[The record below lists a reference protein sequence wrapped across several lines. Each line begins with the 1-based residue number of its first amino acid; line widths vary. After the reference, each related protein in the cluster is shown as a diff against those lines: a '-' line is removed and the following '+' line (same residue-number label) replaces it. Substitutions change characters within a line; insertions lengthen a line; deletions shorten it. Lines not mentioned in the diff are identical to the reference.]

1 MSATADLD
9 APALSLPVVQPL
21 AKKPAHNSLYR
32 RLAEEGVDEPVAAVV
47 ARAVVDPADA
57 RQRLDRLVPVRVP
70 GGRLFS
76 LDVLVW
82 TSMVANFP
90 VNNREATS
98 RTFPAGGDHDT
109 EASRY
114 RPLRPAQDAPDGS
127 ARLEQHASSID
138 HAVWSLER
146 SVQYLLD
153 KNNWVESI
161 AAQGVMVPVIA
172 VPMTIRTA
180 DGSPPITILATAD
193 GSSRIAS
200 AHHLLDLTSRDVL
213 IDLPADERSA
223 RGQLAEILAVLERP
237 ADEVT
242 DDELR
247 RVRAVQI
254 PARILLRFE
263 PDNQTDTGFAK
274 AVEALV
280 HLLHVEPAKQ
290 WDDAAS
296 LDAKADSVITA
307 LHEAAQLTPSRKAY
321 ADGMLTPQEASHR
334 GLGGEA
340 DERALWLVQLISS
353 DRAAIKR
360 AVRAGVLELTR
371 GRLVRKEVK
380 AQIAVELGLRAVRA
394 SYPASHVKSARL
406 ALQNAV
412 QSDMIWAKGLN
423 VEAGETPE
431 ALRDLALDEIEDGGQ
446 PGAACAR
453 LAVKGGFWLAVHRV
467 LREAHFFAER
477 DQRDGRS
484 PQKILEALV
493 RSPHGIH
500 VLYRAIVDGRDGQPP
515 VSVDENGK
523 RRQASSGKLIAMS
536 STWLR
541 QDVVPARG
549 RSKPE
554 GPEAD
559 PFPTRQLLQRVQRLR
574 NAVDALADEHRQL
587 RAVTDAS
594 GTPLV
599 DQEGIS
605 TGTVTQMR
613 DSLDALD
620 RKLVVYE
627 DIWTRKNDEDLDDD
641 ELDADPALEEL
652 DENEGEL

>member
-1 MSATADLD
+1 MPSTADID
-9 APALSLPVVQPL
+9 ALVLSLPVVQPL
-21 AKKPAHNSLYR
+21 AKKPAHNALYR
-32 RLAEEGVDEPVAAVV
+32 RLVEEGIDEPAAAVV

-82 TSMVANFP
+82 TPMIANFP
-90 VNNREATS
+90 VNNREATA
-98 RTFPAGGDHDT
+98 RTFPASGDENT

-114 RPLRPAQDAPDGS
+114 RPLRPAQDAADGS

-172 VPMTIRTA
+172 VPMTIQPA
-180 DGSPPITILATAD
+180 DGTPITIIATAD

-200 AHHLLDLTSRDVL
+200 AHYLLELSSRDVL
-213 IDLPADERSA
+213 VDLPADERSA

-247 RVRAVQI
+247 KVRAVQI

-263 PDNQTDTGFAK
+263 PDNQTETGFAK

-296 LDAKADSVITA
+296 LDAKADAVIAA
-307 LHEAAQLTPSRKAY
+307 LHEAGQLTPARKAY
-321 ADGMLTPQEASHR
+321 ADGMLTPQEASER

-340 DERALWLVQLISS
+340 DERALWLIDLISAE
-353 DRAAIKR
+353 RAPIRR

-371 GRLVRKEVK
+371 GKQVRKEVK

-394 SYPASHVKSARL
+394 TYPPSQIKSARL
-406 ALQNAV
+406 ALQNAL
-412 QSDMIWAKGLN
+412 QSDMVWAKALG
-423 VEAGETPE
+423 VRPDETPE
-431 ALRDLALDEIEDGGQ
+431 QLRDRALTELDDDGH
-446 PGAACAR
+446 PDTACAR

-477 DQRDGRS
+477 DHRDGRS

-493 RSPHGIH
+493 REPHGIH
-500 VLYRAIVDGRDGQPP
+500 VLYRAMVDGRDGQPP
-515 VSVDENGK
+515 VSVDEAGR
-523 RRQASSGKLIAMS
+523 RRQATSGKLIAMS

-541 QDVVPARG
+541 QEVVPPAG
-549 RSKPE
+549 RVKPG
-554 GPEAD
+554 GPDAD

-574 NAVDALADEHRQL
+574 VAVDGLADEHRQL
-587 RAVTDAS
+587 RAVTDAA

-605 TGTVTQMR
+605 SGTVTQMR
-613 DSLDALD
+613 NALDSLD

-627 DIWTRKNDEDLDDD
+627 DIWTRRTDEDLDDD
-641 ELDADPALEEL
+641 ELDAEPPLDEL
-652 DENEGEL
+652 DEDDAS